1 MSARRVLTGSVIAL
15 LMPASLLMATQ
26 VGSAGD
32 DTTDA
37 TDTSSNARTTTERAK
52 QRASLVAMPQIAQ
65 QGKGVANADAAKAAL
80 TATIKPVKIGRPVKL
95 QVRKGSAWKT
105 VSKRKQDAKGRAEF
119 TAAAASGGEGLS
131 YRVMA
136 LPFKGLPTIKSGVE
150 STERWLGASF
160 TDEFTGT
167 SLDPIWSH
175 RGQSYEPSS
184 LRACTKG
191 DPRAVNVSGGT
202 VRLSVMKDP
211 NRSSKCVA
219 KKDGKS
225 TGKFAY
231 RIQGHIGTQSS
242 YSFKYGFAAARI
254 KMHKSRGQH
263 GGFWMLPDP
272 SVAGTGPMDGAEID
286 AIEYFGDKHPQGGL
300 TSFTYHYNG
309 RKQIKTG
316 DWIKNPTSFLK
327 NRRDGWSKSFHV
339 FSVEWTPSAYIF
351 RIDGRETW
359 RSTKGVSH
367 VPEFPILSLLSSD
380 YEISQI
386 GSDRK
391 LPQTMQVDWLRVWER

>member
-26 VGSAGD
+26 TGSASD

-37 TDTSSNARTTTERAK
+37 TTQTTYRVK
-52 QRASLVAMPQIAQ
+52 QRAKLVPMPQIAQ
-65 QGKGVANADAAKAAL
+65 QGKRVARADAAKAAL
-80 TATIKPVKIGRPVKL
+80 TATIKPVRVGRPVKL
-95 QVRKGSAWKT
+95 QVKRGSAWKT
-105 VSKRKQDAKGRAEF
+105 VSKRKQDRKGRVEF
-119 TAAAASGGEGLS
+119 VSAAAKGGEGLD
-131 YRVMA
+131 YRVLA
-136 LPFKGLPTIKSGVE
+136 LPYQGLKAVKSRSV
-150 STERWLGASF
+150 STERWLEASF

-167 SLDPIWSH
+167 TLDPIWSH
-175 RGQSYEPSS
+175 RGQSYEPTS
-184 LRACTKG
+184 LRNCTKG
-191 DPRAVNVSGGT
+191 DPRAVDVEGGT

-211 NRSSKCVA
+211 DRSAKCVA
-219 KKDGKS
+219 RKDGKS

-231 RIQGHIGTQSS
+231 RIQGHIGTQGA

-263 GGFWMLPDP
+263 GGFWMLPDRTVP
-272 SVAGTGPMDGAEID
+272 GVGPKDGAEID

-300 TSFTYHYNG
+300 TSFTYHHSGN
-309 RKQIKTG
+309 KEIKTG
-316 DWIKNPTSFLK
+316 DWIENPTSFLK
-327 NRRDGWSKSFHV
+327 NRRDGWSKNYHV
-339 FSVEWTPSAYIF
+339 FSVEWTPNAYIF

-359 RSTKGVSH
+359 RSTKGVSK
-367 VPEFPILSLLSSD
+367 VPEFPILSLLASD